1 MAEVLRVFISSTSID
16 LTDHRARAMDA
27 CLRQNMLP
35 VMMEHLPAADGDA
48 VDVSLKMV
56 EESDIYLGIFG
67 RRYGYVPTGYDKSV
81 TELEY
86 DHAVRLGLPRLI
98 FIMDDGHP
106 IMAAHIE
113 GGDAADK
120 LRALVTRLKSERVVN
135 FFDSPDKL
143 LAFAINSL
151 SHLRL
156 GGEAAVQP
164 RATGTHPRIQ
174 SEISSE
180 KFSDPIKEEMAR
192 LNKNIDKVTAEQY
205 RVLDYLTGQR
215 RVAIT
220 GCAGSGK
227 TLIAVEK
234 AIRLARAGLRTLVLC
249 HNPYLADSM
258 RRLSRGEK
266 VQVYDFAEW
275 VGQMTGKSLQSDGT
289 WNHYYWP
296 TDDDLMDA
304 AEMLTNSPER
314 FDAVIVDE
322 GQDFRDEWW
331 LVVESALVNPQTDI
345 LYIFHDNN
353 QALLPHQTKYPVAQ
367 SPIVL
372 SQNCRNAGKI
382 FEWVRQFHFRLE
394 QNPSP
399 ELAGQGVVHKTV
411 FEPGE
416 EVDAVK
422 AAVREALTVLS
433 PDQLI
438 VLTTEFSEVED
449 SILNGLQVDLR
460 FARPWQEVVS
470 FIFQRLANFF
480 VHKDPMPELS
490 TALSPTADDVRAV
503 MQYAKA
509 IAQTPAARRAGRPE
523 AARVAHV
530 HWLLDDNDIR
540 LSFASE
546 RRMLWF
552 FSGEDWAKGL
562 PVPRVVALSP
572 ASSAASEDTVRLSSV
587 SSYKGLEAD
596 GVILFVQSPRDKLRS
611 NLYVGLSRAR
621 FLLHLV
627 IDPISNS
634 RLPALDAPFR
644 RSSFEET
651 NEEE

>member
-16 LTDHRARAMDA
+16 LTDHRARALDA

-67 RRYGYVPTGYDKSV
+67 RRYGYVPTGYSTSI
-81 TELEY
+81 TEMEY
-86 DHAVRLGLPRLI
+86 DHAVKLGLPRLI
-98 FIMDDGHP
+98 FIMDNGHP
-106 IMAAHIE
+106 VAAAHVE
-113 GGDAADK
+113 GGEAAEK
-120 LRALVTRLKSERVVN
+120 LRDLVARLKAERVVN

-156 GGEAAVQP
+156 GGEAAIQP
-164 RATGTHPRIQ
+164 RATATVPRVPHEVA
-174 SEISSE
+174 SD

-192 LNKNIDKVTAEQY
+192 LNKTIDKVTAEQY

-258 RRLSRGEK
+258 RRLARGEK

-275 VGQMTGKSLQSDGT
+275 VGQLTGRGLQSDGT

-296 TDDDLMDA
+296 TDDDLLDA
-304 AEMLTNSPER
+304 AEMLTNAPER

-399 ELAGQGVVHKTV
+399 ELAELGIVHKTV
-411 FEPGE
+411 FDPGRE
-416 EVDAVK
+416 IDGVK
-422 AAVREALTVLS
+422 DAVREALTVLS

-438 VLTTEFSEVED
+438 VLTTEFSEVEQ
-449 SILNGLQVDLR
+449 SILNGLRVDLR
-460 FARPWQEVVS
+460 FARPWQEVIR
-470 FIFQRLANFF
+470 FIFQRLANYFS
-480 VHKDPMPELS
+480 HKDPMPELS
-490 TALSPTADDVRAV
+490 DALTPTPDDLRTV

-523 AARVAHV
+523 AVRVAHV
-530 HWLLDDNDIR
+530 HWMLDANDIK

-552 FSGEDWAKGL
+552 FCDEDWAEGL
-562 PVPRVVALSP
+562 PVPRVVTLS
-572 ASSAASEDTVRLSSV
+572 ASPSTSEDTVRLSSV

-627 IDPISNS
+627 IDPASNS

-644 RSSFEET
+644 RSSFEEAEG
-651 NEEE
+651 EE